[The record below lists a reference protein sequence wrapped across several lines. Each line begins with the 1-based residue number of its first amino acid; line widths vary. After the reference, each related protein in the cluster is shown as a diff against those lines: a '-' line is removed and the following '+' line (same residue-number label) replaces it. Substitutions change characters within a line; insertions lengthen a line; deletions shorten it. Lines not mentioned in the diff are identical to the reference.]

1 MTNFKYTFI
10 LRNVGQESRGN
21 IRRKMIKKVKIMKWI
36 LKMERKYGR
45 YAIRNLSAYI
55 IALYAAGYLMQAISP
70 DILGYLTLEPRSIL
84 HGQVWR
90 LVSWVLIPPYGL
102 DLFTIIM
109 LYFYYSVGTALER
122 TWGAFR
128 YNLYIFSGILFT
140 VLGAF
145 ILYGILRVLYAPA
158 VPAMGAAFS
167 TYYISMSILLAFTA
181 TYPDAQVLLMFFI
194 PIKMKW
200 LGVFYGFMMVLS
212 FIQSAWA
219 SRVVMIASIFNFIV
233 FFLGTRNWKHYSYKE
248 QKRRRD
254 FHKAAAPSRVKQADT
269 ARHKCAVC
277 GKTEKDGDH
286 LEFRYCSKCEGNYEY
301 CQDHLFTHE
310 HVKMRK

>member
-1 MTNFKYTFI
+1 
-10 LRNVGQESRGN
+10 
-21 IRRKMIKKVKIMKWI
+21 MKWI
-36 LKMERKYGR
+36 NKMERKYGR
-45 YAIRNLSAYI
+45 YAVHNLSAYI

-70 DILGYLTLEPRSIL
+70 EILSYLTLEPVFIMR
-84 HGQVWR
+84 GQIWR

-109 LYFYYSVGTALER
+109 LYFYYSVGTTLER

-145 ILYGILRVLYAPA
+145 LLYAILRFMYPGVLPT
-158 VPAMGAAFS
+158 MGSAFS

-181 TYPDAQVLLMFFI
+181 TYPDAQVMLYFFI

-200 LGVFYGFMMVLS
+200 LGIFYGVMLLLS
-212 FIQSAWA
+212 FVQNGWA
-219 SRVVMIASIFNFIV
+219 SRVVIIASIFNFIV
-233 FFLGTRNWKHYSYKE
+233 FFLATRKWYRYSPKE
-248 QKRRRD
+248 QKRKYE
-254 FHKAAAPSRVKQADT
+254 FKKAVAPSRVKNAQPT
-269 ARHKCAVC
+269 HHKCAVC
-277 GKTEKDGDH
+277 GRTEADGDY
-286 LEFRYCSKCEGNYEY
+286 LEFRFCSKCNGNYEY

-310 HVKMRK
+310 HVTK